1 MGSRCRC
8 SPGRALLL
16 QTCLL
21 LAIPWPCSQKGRDA
35 GSSCTL
41 NRTVGE
47 SVQLPL
53 RSSLHPDVREIEW
66 TWDSEDDKKQFLVSW
81 KPGHPSN
88 PDWYDFEKQYKSRLE
103 LTEKAFLTI
112 RNLTMEMG
120 GLYTAKVKFH
130 SGKVREEPFR
140 LCVYEPIPHPQIQ
153 IHSVSSTS
161 GWCNVSLE
169 CETPGTT
176 ETLTVTWLSLPRE
189 LEQRGT
195 LRSASSSRNLSL
207 SLPWSQSNGHLTC
220 VVRSPVDEKNTTV
233 QLGSICPP
241 RGSSQSKWLW
251 GGIRIAVLV
260 VSLVAGIWLW
270 MRKKR
275 LTCKGVS
282 TLLPAVPGPAE
293 APRALATEDSAAPQ
307 AGVTNS
313 PAILYAE
320 IMPLQQDTEK
330 GGDHSHSPDCTPAL
344 HTVYDNI

>member
-241 RGSSQSKWLW
+241 RG
-251 GGIRIAVLV
+251 
-260 VSLVAGIWLW
+260 
-270 MRKKR
+270 
-275 LTCKGVS
+275 VS